1 MAGEWTI
8 ITWSSPTP
16 ACGAPRAAGPRGRR
30 RAPFTVVDRLACP
43 SGTFSFGRG
52 PGVSHGCPAGL
63 GSAPRC
69 AAWIPPG
76 WPFSPF
82 WGGRAW
88 APRILF
94 DFGFT
99 LSLFLYRFIYLAGR
113 RRGPG
118 LLRPGRRRRP
128 TSCSNRAPGHW
139 QASACGPLAGPQPG
153 QAVSRAQRG
162 ERSGLLLPA
171 GRLAARLSRGRPGQD
186 GRAGRARARSGELC
200 GGAFRARAC

>member
-99 LSLFLYRFIYLAGR
+99 LSLFIPVYLFGW
-113 RRGPG
+113 
-118 LLRPGRRRRP
+118 P
-128 TSCSNRAPGHW
+128 TSRTGPFEARPAATANQLQQQGA
-139 QASACGPLAGPQPG
+139 GPLAGLGVRPPRGAATWTGRQSRTARR
-153 QAVSRAQRG
+153 AVWTFI
-162 ERSGLLLPA
+162 LPA